1 MSHVL
6 IEPPSAHRWAARL
19 PRLPFSFSIQGVI
32 AVVLLTVVVLGA
44 LFAPLLS
51 AYDPNHQELAAR
63 LTAPDWNWFS
73 SNDHPLGT
81 DSLGRDLWTRVLYGG
96 RVSASI
102 AIAAVILGTAIG
114 ASVGLVAGY
123 ARGITDR
130 LLMRFTDMQLALP
143 PVVLGLAVVAVR
155 GADLPSLI
163 VLMALGVWPPI
174 ARVFRAEVLSLRTRE
189 YVEASRVIGGS
200 GYYTLTRHVLFN
212 AAGPGIVIA
221 TNELGRAVL
230 FAASLSFLGL
240 GIQPPTADWGAMLS
254 EGRSYL
260 ASAWWI
266 CLFPGI
272 ALVVLVTGVNLAGDW
287 LRDRLDPQVNHS

>member
-1 MSHVL
+1 MTHVL
-6 IEPPSAHRWAARL
+6 IEPSGTGRWSKI
-19 PRLPFSFSIQGVI
+19 PRPHTSFSTQGLI
-32 AVVLLTVVVLGA
+32 ALVLLTTVIGGA
-44 LFAPLLS
+44 VFAPLLS
-51 AYDPNHQELAAR
+51 HYDPNQQDLAIR

-73 SNDHPLGT
+73 STANPLGT
-81 DSLGRDLWTRVLYGG
+81 DSLGRDLWTRVLYGA

-102 AIAAVILGTAIG
+102 AIAAVVLGSAIG
-114 ASVGLVAGY
+114 VTVGVVSGY
-123 ARGITDR
+123 ARGATDR
-130 LLMRFTDMQLALP
+130 LLMRFTDIQLALP

-200 GYYTLTRHVLFN
+200 GFYTLTRHVLFN

-221 TNELGRAVL
+221 TIELGRAVL

-240 GIQPPTADWGAMLS
+240 GIQPPTADWGAMLAD
-254 EGRSYL
+254 GRSYL
-260 ASAWWI
+260 ATAWWI

-272 ALVVLVTGVNLAGDW
+272 ALVILVTGVNLAGDW
-287 LRDRLDPQVNHS
+287 LRDRLDPHVNKS